1 MIILREAIAPPR
13 ACSQDSKERREA
25 TQDASTNAIRS
36 RFLKSTGF
44 AGNLRN
50 NARKNDLEFREAAK

>member
-1 MIILREAIAPPR
+1 MIIFREAIAPPR
-13 ACSQDSKERREA
+13 AWPQDNKEIRPA
-25 TQDASTNAIRS
+25 TQDTSTNTIRS